1 MEVALS
7 RLESARPFS
16 KHRFQHAVL
25 DVAARMIREPGGLAR
40 LYALAPRLDAAG
52 LFHGTDWDDPDRL
65 VPSLTRHTFA
75 EGALATVTLE
85 ALSELRLLAIANGDH
100 PAPSVRGEHAHHFLT
115 QVLALNLDRV
125 FGATGEAA
133 RAQGPASAVVDAL
146 IHYLL
151 ERIGFER
158 ILPRLVDEI
167 WRILTQ
173 RPLVMHDVKAMITQ
187 IAITLARGVEAGG
200 DASRG
205 ADRLISALFGPTH
218 GTKDDPGI
226 EAYTARLAD
235 LDDTARRQ
243 EATGFARAMHDTG
256 LVSDYHAA
264 FLRWCVD
271 NDASQIM
278 DDALGL
284 TPMGQASFRA
294 HRPLVTALIREAVHP
309 ATAQSVLGLACLL
322 NNGTLETPSLE
333 PALWRQIALSLAP
346 GVEGTLGA
354 VFGTAVPARTLLL
367 AGTVHLLGQ
376 PLGVGQGNNPTC
388 QAARAISMWA
398 LVVPDYLAHLI
409 AQVAQHDALL
419 LHFEGQPIDTA
430 ALPAGLS
437 LGAPFDTDP
446 VSVVMVPHLD
456 RAYAEMGRLCAGRGE
471 DPHRWINPEF
481 HGWWV
486 GRDFAIAVDVASGAL
501 RDHDGFAHR
510 FFASYHPDY
519 NGGRPVVHPQ
529 PAGIAATDAS
539 GRFVGWH
546 AITILRVARDPR
558 GQMRVYFFNPN
569 DDSAQDW
576 GGGVVV
582 STEGAGERHGE
593 SSLPFEQFLSRL
605 YLYHD
610 DPRDAWEPVAPADA
624 LDRVRALALQSW
636 ARDRTAPRP
645 AAASS

>member
-1 MEVALS
+1 MEVALT

-25 DVAARMIREPGGLAR
+25 DVAGRLIREPGGLAR
-40 LYALAPRLDAAG
+40 LYALAPRLEAAG

-75 EGALATVTLE
+75 QGALATVTLE
-85 ALSELRLLAIANGDH
+85 AVSELRLLAIANGDH
-100 PAPSVRGEHAHHFLT
+100 PAPSMRGEHAHHFLT

-125 FGATGEAA
+125 FGATSEAA
-133 RAQGPASAVVDAL
+133 RASGPANAVVDAL
-146 IHYLL
+146 IRYLL
-151 ERIGFER
+151 ERIGYDR

-173 RPLVMHDVKAMITQ
+173 RPLVMHNVKAMITQ
-187 IAITLARGVEAGG
+187 IAVTLAQGVDGAGE
-200 DASRG
+200 ASRG

-218 GTKDDPGI
+218 ASKDDPGI
-226 EAYTARLAD
+226 AAYTGRLGD
-235 LDDTARRQ
+235 LDETARRQ
-243 EATGFARAMHDTG
+243 EAGGFARAMHDTG
-256 LVSDYHAA
+256 LVSDYHAV

-271 NDASQIM
+271 NDADALL

-284 TPMGQASFRA
+284 GPMGQASLRA
-294 HRPLVTALIREAVHP
+294 HRALVVALIREAVHP

-333 PALWRQIALSLAP
+333 PALWRQIKLTLAP
-346 GVEGTLGA
+346 GVADTLGA
-354 VFGTAVPARTLLL
+354 VFGTAVPARTFLL

-398 LVVPDYLAHLI
+398 LMVPDYLAHLI
-409 AQVAQHDALL
+409 AQTARHDALL

-430 ALPAGLS
+430 SLPAGLS
-437 LGAPFDTDP
+437 AGAPFDTDP

-456 RAYAEMGRLCAGRGE
+456 RAYAQMGRLCAGRDE

-501 RDHDGFAHR
+501 NDYDGFVHR
-510 FFASYHPDY
+510 FFASYHPDF
-519 NGGRPVVHPQ
+519 NGGRPLVHPQ

-546 AITILRVARDPR
+546 AITILRVARGPR
-558 GQMRVYFFNPN
+558 GEMRVYFFNPN

-610 DPRDAWEPVAPADA
+610 DPRDNWEPAVPDQVRAQ
-624 LDRVRALALQSW
+624 VRALAVQSW
-636 ARDRTAPRP
+636 ARDREVP
-645 AAASS
+645 AAAAAAT